1 MALGGPLRTPHRACV
16 HHGLEAVMGST
27 AWAASV
33 DNVLILNRRERYR
46 LLSTVQRIG
55 PDLDETV
62 VLMDED
68 TGEVRFGGSRY
79 MVDLQ
84 HVVTMMRAL
93 VAAAGPDGVGREELL
108 RDVEARREL
117 KLKALQHLTADP
129 TVERLGPGTRK
140 SQYRYRDAREPET
153 GRAGFRFRFPGSRWA
168 RRRRYLAHR
177 R

>member
-1 MALGGPLRTPHRACV
+1 
-16 HHGLEAVMGST
+16 MGST

-33 DNVLILNRRERYR
+33 DNLLILNRRERYR

-108 RDVEARREL
+108 RDVEA
-117 KLKALQHLTADP
+117 P
-129 TVERLGPGTRK
+129 
-140 SQYRYRDAREPET
+140 
-153 GRAGFRFRFPGSRWA
+153 
-168 RRRRYLAHR
+168 
-177 R
+177 